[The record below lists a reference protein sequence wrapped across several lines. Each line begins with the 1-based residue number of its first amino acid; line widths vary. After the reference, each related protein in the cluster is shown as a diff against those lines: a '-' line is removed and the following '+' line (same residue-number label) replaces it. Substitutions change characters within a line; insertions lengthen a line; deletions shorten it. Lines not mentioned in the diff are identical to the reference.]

1 MTTLLPNAQAVLVA
15 QIKSSMVKLENP
27 KTLHK
32 LSVAIFC
39 VYAWLLVWL
48 IALKC
53 NMKVTITDTYY
64 LFGEMTWPQ
73 KWQFAYD
80 SFVALFKQNYW
91 GNIFLDARQDIL
103 NVVVY
108 IPLGL
113 YVSYFFKRNKLLW
126 AFAISFASSACF
138 EMLQLV
144 THIGC
149 FAAIDLVCNTLGGLL
164 GWCLFKLIYRNKPK
178 HTKVL
183 SVVSIVMLVA
193 LVPLALYALIKT
205 ATMFDFYLDI
215 LLRRY

>member
-1 MTTLLPNAQAVLVA
+1 MTTLPPSAQVA
-15 QIKSSMVKLENP
+15 WVVQIKNSMTKLENT

-39 VYAWLLVWL
+39 VYVWLLVWL

-53 NMKVTITDTYY
+53 NMKITITDTYY
-64 LFGEMTWPQ
+64 IFGEMTWPQ

-80 SFVALFKQNYW
+80 SFVALFEQNYW

-103 NVVVY
+103 NVVAY

-126 AFAISFASSACF
+126 AFVISFASSACF

-149 FAAIDLVCNTLGGLL
+149 FAAIDLVTNTLGGLI
-164 GWCLFKLIYRNKPK
+164 GWGFFKLIEKSTVKHPK
-178 HTKVL
+178 GW
-183 SVVSIVMLVA
+183 SIASIVVMVFAVPVAIYA
-193 LVPLALYALIKT
+193 LVGTIK
-205 ATMFDFYLDI
+205 MLDVYI
-215 LLRRY
+215 AVLTKTY